1 MENRRIFL
9 ELFKDIKGVAGTS
22 LRPAYTSNLT
32 YRHTFIRTKLI
43 DRIIEDLNTYE
54 VLSDIK
60 LKQTIISQKNYDNNQ
75 YRNRAMGIL
84 FPYYTDLTEHGKY
97 GSIYSN
103 TSSSRNAAVSR
114 WKQLVAASKSSGDT

>member
-1 MENRRIFL
+1 LENRRIFL

-60 LKQTIISQKNYDNNQ
+60 LKQTIINQKNYDNKQ

-84 FPYYTDLTEHGKY
+84 FPYYTDLTEHSKY

-103 TSSSRNAAVSR
+103 TSSSRDAAVSR
-114 WKQLVAASKSSGDT
+114 WKQLVAASKSSSGT